1 MITPPTLLMGYGTLY
16 LNPPLFPFH
25 CLTPIERK
33 ISATNIAV
41 CCSFVTTYCTTWS
54 FYFVFCRPIR
64 KQSVLRHNRLGL
76 LSNLWVV
83 STRVLPLSRISVKLF
98 HTWRLANGSTPVVG
112 SSRKTI
118 DGLPIS
124 AMPTLNLRLLPPL
137 NIDNKLCYTA
147 DGPRDA
153 ICQSKSCQLL
163 HNLQCMNNLYD
174 KSRTNRS
181 NGVRGLLSTN
191 V

>member
-137 NIDNKLCYTA
+137 NTQQALLYRRRTA
-147 DGPRDA
+147 RRDLSVKILPTVA
-153 ICQSKSCQLL
+153 E
-163 HNLQCMNNLYD
+163 QCRNNLYD